1 MTDFGVQQQI
11 WKIGCISTG
20 LRTCWWIQC
29 SCSWPP
35 SPSAIAISTTRAMT
49 TPDTRATKNP
59 NISWR
64 ANKNWK
70 FTKYEKRIKKRD
82 LAENRK
88 KETTVLDFGSWSEA
102 TVVALDRVT
111 WSPREGEYLALYP
124 LQVMVKWWWLK
135 ENNYCFNACSQR
147 HVTFWCIYVSEA
159 IRCGYNTK
167 WFEPRSISSS
177 SCAIVQVRVVLIRTV
192 VGDWCLVNL
201 SGSHL
206 HSQGFIWLIVRVTW
220 LDANICNQMQ
230 ADVIITDHSR
240 VLTVVFMM
248 VKSET
253 LAASQKNFRTI
264 LAT

>member
-1 MTDFGVQQQI
+1 MTDFGAQQQI

-70 FTKYEKRIKKRD
+70 FPKYEKRIKKETWRRTAKQKQQHWV
-82 LAENRK
+82 LAHGARQQWLLL
-88 KETTVLDFGSWSEA
+88 TVWHG
-102 TVVALDRVT
+102 
-111 WSPREGEYLALYP
+111 EGEYLALYP
-124 LQVMVKWWWLK
+124 LRVMVKWWWLK

-167 WFEPRSISSS
+167 LFEPRSISSS